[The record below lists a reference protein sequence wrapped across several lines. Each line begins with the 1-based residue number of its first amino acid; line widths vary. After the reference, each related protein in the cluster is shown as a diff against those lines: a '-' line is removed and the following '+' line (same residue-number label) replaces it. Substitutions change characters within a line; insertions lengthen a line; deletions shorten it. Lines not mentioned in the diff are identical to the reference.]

1 MPISLELHAE
11 SVTRALARKGV
22 VNFSE
27 LLGGQSTPELV
38 VVTMLAIL
46 EIYRRGRADLEQEEL
61 FGDIVVTKREPQT
74 GPAPSETRES

>member
-11 SVTRALARKGV
+11 SVSRTLARRGV

-27 LLGGQSTPELV
+27 LLDGQSTPELV

-46 EIYRRGRADLEQEEL
+46 EIYRRGQADLQQEEL
-61 FGDIVVTKREPQT
+61 FGDIRVTKREPQA
-74 GPAPSETRES
+74 GSALPGTRES